1 MIVTGAYASSKSNT
15 WYISTTFFQDRMID
29 YGLWAVG
36 ALTIGLG
43 LVPLIA
49 GLASLVRP
57 KDEAPS
63 PGVEALAW

>member
-1 MIVTGAYASSKSNT
+1 
-15 WYISTTFFQDRMID
+15 MID

-36 ALTIGLG
+36 ALAIGLG

-57 KDEAPS
+57 KGEAAQARCGRRS
-63 PGVEALAW
+63 HW